1 MEISKHSPEH
11 CSICLCNHC
20 PSFQFLLHFCT
31 WNLFLFCKLRYTFT
45 FICFCVLNV
54 YRKNSLCLLGLP
66 FDHNPTSLFFSKIL
80 VGRSK
85 KSKCEDEQN
94 EYPLNTVTTK
104 TKMSL
109 KQGNINYFLRK
120 IVKENST
127 LKSDKES
134 VKK

>member
-1 MEISKHSPEH
+1 M
-11 CSICLCNHC
+11 SIERILYV
-20 PSFQFLLHFCT
+20 FL
-31 WNLFLFCKLRYTFT
+31 
-45 FICFCVLNV
+45 V
-54 YRKNSLCLLGLP
+54 YHLTTTPL
-66 FDHNPTSLFFSKIL
+66 SLFFSKIL

-85 KSKCEDEQN
+85 KCKCEDEQN

-104 TKMSL
+104 TKMPL

-120 IVKENST
+120 IVKAKST